1 VARAAES
8 ALDALLKTSNKKF
21 NLTVGGM
28 EDIAEDV
35 LRVSTGN
42 IAIDAAIGG
51 GMPLGRSVE
60 LYGPPSCGK
69 TTTGLQTLIA
79 VQHIIKTGGSR
90 ELEISKD
97 DRMVYFDYE
106 YAMDKEYAK
115 ALGLDVEHRSLL
127 FAQPDTLE
135 DGANFSLA
143 AAETGDV
150 RFMVFDSVAAMNP
163 SAKAE
168 AEIGKSLP
176 AVQAKL
182 MKDFGT
188 NLNGVIAR
196 NNCGVILLN
205 HETEKMSMGGRPGMP
220 PQIVT
225 PGGTAVKYFASV
237 RVRYNR
243 IRENKGKMKDPITM
257 ETVEVPVSSDV
268 QVKTTKNKT
277 FPPFR
282 SAVVRVRFGQ
292 GFDNFWTALQILL
305 ANKKVRYEAS
315 RYYFHGLEEE
325 GGAPEWMDRAK
336 TGTNRPLIHGEA
348 AVFAAGDAHPEWREL
363 LISIAERLVAE
374 NKDALA
380 KVVPQ
385 TEEELDEDEALETE
399 LESASTAA
407 GKRAKII

>member
-1 VARAAES
+1 MARAAES
-8 ALDALLKTSNKKF
+8 ALDALLKSANKKY
-21 NLTVGGM
+21 NLSVGGM

-79 VQHIIKTGGSR
+79 AQRIIKTGGSK
-90 ELEISKD
+90 ELGISKD
-97 DRMVYFDYE
+97 DRLVYFDYE

-115 ALGLDVEHRSLL
+115 ALGLDVEHKSLL

-135 DGANFSLA
+135 DGANFALA
-143 AAETGDV
+143 AAETGDI

-237 RVRYNR
+237 RVRYTR
-243 IRENKGKMKDPITM
+243 IRENKGKMIDPITR
-257 ETVEVPVSSDV
+257 ENIEVPVSSDV
-268 QVKTTKNKT
+268 VVKTTKNKT
-277 FPPFR
+277 YPPFR
-282 SAVVRVRFGQ
+282 SATVRVRFGQ

-305 ANKKVRYEAS
+305 ANKKVMYEAS
-315 RYYFHGLEEE
+315 RYYFHNLADE

-336 TGTNRPLIHGEA
+336 TGTQRPVIHGEA
-348 AVFAAGDAHPEWREL
+348 NVFAAGDEHPEWREL
-363 LISIAERLVAE
+363 LISIAERIVAE

-385 TEEELDEDEALETE
+385 TEEELDEAEELDAL
-399 LESASTAA
+399 TADA
-407 GKRAKII
+407 TSSGGRRAKIG